1 MPELSV
7 DALTERDEVEQLT
20 TVMNKLD
27 SMLRALHWIYPW
39 VMERVRMGPLLR
51 VKGIVIE
58 VL

>member
-1 MPELSV
+1 MPEFRV
-7 DALTERDEVEQLT
+7 EALTESEEVEQLT
-20 TVMNKLD
+20 TVINKLE

-51 VKGIVIE
+51 VKGIAIE

>member
-1 MPELSV
+1 ME
-7 DALTERDEVEQLT
+7 ALTESEEVEQLT
-20 TVMNKLD
+20 TVINKLE

-51 VKGIVIE
+51 VKGIAIE